1 MGSQELIKNIETG
14 RLPVVIYCEKRYE
27 GICCML
33 NVTRNNKV
41 FLDYDDTYD
50 DAESE
55 GGFRAVFRYESF
67 DKMAEAVERFTN
79 KSLAELTIEPKCYEL
94 FDCEKPQWKEFQW
107 ELYNGSIKML
117 DGYSNLNIGSLW
129 WRGLFLKKIR
139 HDSSME
145 ELDAWIKQASE

>member
-1 MGSQELIKNIETG
+1 MESRELIKYVETG
-14 RLPVVIYCEKRYE
+14 RLPVVIYCEKRYD

-33 NVTRNNKV
+33 KVTRNNKV

-55 GGFRAVFRYESF
+55 GGFRASFRYASF
-67 DKMAEAVERFTN
+67 DEMTEAVERFTN
-79 KSLAELTIEPKCYEL
+79 KSLGELTIEPKCYEL

-107 ELYNGSIKML
+107 DLYNGSIKML

-129 WRGLFLKKIR
+129 WRELFLKKIR
-139 HDSSME
+139 PDSSME

>member
-33 NVTRNNKV
+33 KVTRNNKV
-41 FLDYDDTYD
+41 FLGYDDTYD

-55 GGFRAVFRYESF
+55 GGFRAVSGMNHLIKWQRLSN
-67 DKMAEAVERFTN
+67 ALPI

-107 ELYNGSIKML
+107 DLYNGSIKML
-117 DGYSNLNIGSLW
+117 DGYSDLNIGSLW
-129 WRGLFLKKIR
+129 
-139 HDSSME
+139 
-145 ELDAWIKQASE
+145 